1 MTEHDVNTEHH
12 DDHDDHEDH
21 EDHDH
26 MPTFIK
32 VFVGLLI
39 CTVISTAVGFMISW
53 GWFDGNELSGWGIM
67 LTVSCV
73 KAFLV
78 ITFFMHLK
86 WEVGTWKWVLTIPAS
101 IMSLFLIVMLVPD
114 VGMRTNHYTHER
126 TDRAAYDIPEDDA
139 SLSETTGHLESAE
152 GDEHSEGEATH

>member
-1 MTEHDVNTEHH
+1 MQELLSESNTMSDHDVNTE
-12 DDHDDHEDH
+12 DHEDH

-26 MPTFIK
+26 MPTFNR
-32 VFVGLLI
+32 VFVGLMV
-39 CTVISTAVGFMISW
+39 CTAISTLVGILISK
-53 GWFDGNELSGWGIM
+53 GVFDGNELSGWGIM

-101 IMSLFLIVMLVPD
+101 IMSLFLILMLVPD
-114 VGMRTNHYTHER
+114 VGMRTNHYTDER
-126 TDRAAYDIPEDDA
+126 TDRAAYKIPDQDVSAVDA
-139 SLSETTGHLESAE
+139 AVGEIADG
-152 GDEHSEGEATH
+152 EHSAGD

>member
-1 MTEHDVNTEHH
+1 MSDHNVSAEH
-12 DDHDDHEDH
+12 HDDHEDH
-21 EDHDH
+21 DHGK
-26 MPTFIK
+26 TYWK
-32 VFVGLLI
+32 VFFGLLI
-39 CTVISTAVGFMISW
+39 CTAISTAIGIMISN
-53 GWFDGNELSGWGIM
+53 GVFDGNELSGWGIM

-114 VGMRTNHYTHER
+114 VGLRTNHYTDER
-126 TDRAAYDIPEDDA
+126 SDRAAYDIPQHDAAVIGAGHQHAVEDHSPGDDA
-139 SLSETTGHLESAE
+139 GH
-152 GDEHSEGEATH
+152 